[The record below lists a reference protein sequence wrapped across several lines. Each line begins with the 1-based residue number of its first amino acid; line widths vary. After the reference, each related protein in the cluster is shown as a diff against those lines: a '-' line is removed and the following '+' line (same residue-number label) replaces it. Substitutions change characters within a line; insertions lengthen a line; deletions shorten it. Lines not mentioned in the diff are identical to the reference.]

1 MHPVIGSLSFRRD
14 HATLEKMEPV
24 RLRVSYRSPTSLL
37 QAFTRSVGKG
47 GVSLP
52 SKKPLERGTRF
63 LFELVAEDVGEP
75 VEVLGEVVEIRAAA
89 NGEYVLGIRYLPGRS
104 RRGLDAVLS
113 RLFEL
118 HRNEQ
123 VRRYPRVPV
132 NLRAQEESGLVTVWS
147 VRDLSRGG
155 AGVELEAGDLPP
167 RAQMGSPVLIE
178 IWLEAGTI
186 LLHGEVVWMT
196 AGSARP
202 RAPPALGINFGRLH
216 PETLRLLDR
225 VLVLDGFPSGPWKA
239 QLRFGLD
246 AVERMP

>member
-1 MHPVIGSLSFRRD
+1 MD
-14 HATLEKMEPV
+14 PV

-52 SKKPLERGTRF
+52 SRKPLERGTRF
-63 LFELVAEDVGEP
+63 VFELVAPDVQEP
-75 VEVLGEVVEIRAAA
+75 VEVTGEVVEVRAAA

-113 RLFEL
+113 RLFES
-118 HRNEQ
+118 HRDEQ

-132 NLRAQEESGLVTVWS
+132 HLRAQEHSGLVTVWS

-155 AGVELEAGDLPP
+155 AGVELEAGDLPS

-178 IWLEAGTI
+178 VWLDSGSI

-202 RAPPALGINFGRLH
+202 RSPPALGVSFGRLL
-216 PETLRLLDR
+216 PDTLRELDR
-225 VLVLDGFPSGPWKA
+225 VLVLDGFPAGPWKA
-239 QLRFGLD
+239 ELRFGLH

>member
-1 MHPVIGSLSFRRD
+1 
-14 HATLEKMEPV
+14 MEPV
-24 RLRVSYRSPTSLL
+24 RLRVSYRSPISLL

-52 SKKPLERGTRF
+52 SKKRLERGTRF
-63 LFELVAEDVGEP
+63 LFELVAEDVHEP

-104 RRGLDAVLS
+104 RRGLDAVLH
-113 RLFEL
+113 RLFEA
-118 HRNEQ
+118 HQTEQ

-132 NLRAQEESGLVTVWS
+132 HLRAEERSGLVTVWS

-155 AGVELEAGDLPP
+155 AGVELEAGDLPLK
-167 RAQMGSPVLIE
+167 AQVGAPVLIE
-178 IWLEAGTI
+178 VWLESGSI

-202 RAPPALGINFGRLH
+202 RTPPALGVSFGRLQ
-216 PETLRLLDR
+216 PDTLHALDR

-239 QLRFGLD
+239 ELRFGLD